1 MNRFETLEYVF
12 TRRRNVGPKLIQDLM
27 RDKKM
32 ATSVYLDIKYGNLL
46 GLRCCQ
52 LFIHELL
59 GKTPY
64 QQTIMDHVKK
74 GNLSAIKLG
83 RSPFIRKTSIINA
96 IQSGIFN

>member
-1 MNRFETLEYVF
+1 MC
-12 TRRRNVGPKLIQDLM
+12 RRNVGPKLIEDLM

-46 GLRCCQ
+46 GLNCCSR
-52 LFIHELL
+52 LIHELT
-59 GKTPY
+59 GKY
-64 QQTIMDHVKK
+64 AYHNTIMDHVKK